1 MYAFLENK
9 RPQLKDID
17 NHVVIK
23 CATKWKEL
31 GRHLDIHEH
40 ILNIT
45 EKDNPHSCESC
56 CSKMLSDWLD
66 STPNATWAVLLDAVD
81 KTNDLSDIVE
91 KLNAKDMVE
100 KIGSIAN
107 GLPAK
112 VEKLDMVTDKL
123 DTTADKMD
131 KEVDRLPDIVDKL
144 YTEASRLPNTVE
156 NLDNAA
162 HKMPH
167 MVERLDTAANTLPD
181 TVEKLGSAVDKLP
194 GAVAQLCEV
203 VDQLPKMVGKVQ
215 ITDHEDIDLDGS
227 AGNVHIHHT
236 YIHTYYS

>member
-1 MYAFLENK
+1 M
-9 RPQLKDID
+9 
-17 NHVVIK
+17 VIK

-81 KTNDLSDIVE
+81 KTNDLPDIVE
-91 KLNAKDMVE
+91 KLNAEDMVE
-100 KIGSIAN
+100 KISSIAN
-107 GLPAK
+107 DLPAK

-123 DTTADKMD
+123 DATADKID
-131 KEVDRLPDIVDKL
+131 KEVDRLPD
-144 YTEASRLPNTVE
+144 TVQKF
-156 NLDNAA
+156 DN
-162 HKMPH
+162 
-167 MVERLDTAANTLPD
+167 
-181 TVEKLGSAVDKLP
+181 AVDKLP

-203 VDQLPKMVGKVQ
+203 IDQLPKMVGKVQ
-215 ITDHEDIDLDGS
+215 ITEDIDLDGS
-227 AGNVHIHHT
+227 AGNIHIHTYT
-236 YIHTYYS
+236 YIHITVNMIY